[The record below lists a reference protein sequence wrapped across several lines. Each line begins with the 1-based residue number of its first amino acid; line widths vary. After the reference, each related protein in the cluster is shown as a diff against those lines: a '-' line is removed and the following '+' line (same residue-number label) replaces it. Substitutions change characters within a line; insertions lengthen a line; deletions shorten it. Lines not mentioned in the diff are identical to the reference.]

1 MNNAKKTREE
11 KLIESLIEYYGASGH
26 CDLDEITGE
35 LKQLPLGTKVQLP
48 PLPKF
53 DKENRIVTKFM
64 SKELFVKL
72 YKRTIGTLGKELSY
86 RNFTW
91 FVTLSEYVGMWDCVL
106 YDEDGN
112 YMTLKKLSS
121 LMEVDYD
128 NLRNAFKDFTER
140 ELIKKIDVPSKKDIY
155 KTITAYAVNPYLYM
169 NGEYVVEEIRKEF
182 ADTRWAKMY
191 D

>member
-1 MNNAKKTREE
+1 MNNAKKTKEE
-11 KLIESLIEYYGASGH
+11 KLIESLIEYYGFSGFTQVN
-26 CDLDEITGE
+26 EETGE
-35 LKQLPLGTKVQLP
+35 FQQLPFGTKTKLP
-48 PLPKF
+48 PLPKL
-53 DKENRIVTKFM
+53 DKDKRIVTKFM
-64 SKELFVKL
+64 SKEIFVKL

-106 YDEDGN
+106 YDENEN
-112 YMTLKKLSS
+112 YMTLKNLSS

-140 ELIKKIDVPSKKDIY
+140 ELIKKVEVPSKKDIY
-155 KTITAYAVNPYLYM
+155 KTVSAYAVNPYLYM

-182 ADTRWAKMY
+182 ENTRWAKMY
-191 D
+191 E